1 MISPHVLCLETNIR
15 PHTFLHVNP
24 SINLSSTTRPRITD
38 WERGDH
44 IGKGSFASVYKWYSK
59 EHKLFFA
66 AKGVSLNEHRHICHL
81 ENEIAVLKR
90 LHHENIIQYYGTEK
104 GEEMLYIFLELVSHG
119 TLEQAYKNCRFK
131 QSQVSHYTRQILLA
145 RVEPVLGAWP
155 DRNAVSLDRAIR
167 SGKGPVVPDYL
178 SDTLK
183 DFITQCLQPDPNQ
196 RPTAADLLAHR
207 FVNESSCPQPDLT
220 ELLLLF

>member
-1 MISPHVLCLETNIR
+1 MPLSRWQAACSSSRLFLDYADNLADQIAMLLVQTLR
-15 PHTFLHVNP
+15 PVVEAAARSAAGYCSRLP
-24 SINLSSTTRPRITD
+24 IGINLSSTTRPRITD

-104 GEEMLYIFLELVSHG
+104 GEEMLYIFLEL
-119 TLEQAYKNCRFK
+119 
-131 QSQVSHYTRQILLA
+131 
-145 RVEPVLGAWP
+145 PVLGAWP